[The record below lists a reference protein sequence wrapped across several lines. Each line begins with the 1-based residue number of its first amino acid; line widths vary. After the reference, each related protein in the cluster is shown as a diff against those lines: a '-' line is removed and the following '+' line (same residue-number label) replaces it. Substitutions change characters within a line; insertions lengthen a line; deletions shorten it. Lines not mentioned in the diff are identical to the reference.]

1 MDEITDNVGGL
12 SLQAKEWKPGQ
23 GFAPTPKNNNIL
35 SSSSSAFT
43 STSRQVSA
51 GSVGSGGGG
60 STNNVSGLVGQSSWG
75 GKPMI
80 CYTHDIYLQNIF
92 HPLIYFF
99 SFATNMMMYSI
110 ILQTHNT
117 HKQNQQQQ

>member
-60 STNNVSGLVGQSSWG
+60 SANVSGLVGQSSWG

-80 CYTHDIYLQNIF
+80 CYTHDIYLQIF
-92 HPLIYFF
+92 FIPSFTFSPLQ
-99 SFATNMMMYSI
+99 
-110 ILQTHNT
+110 QTP
-117 HKQNQQQQ
+117 